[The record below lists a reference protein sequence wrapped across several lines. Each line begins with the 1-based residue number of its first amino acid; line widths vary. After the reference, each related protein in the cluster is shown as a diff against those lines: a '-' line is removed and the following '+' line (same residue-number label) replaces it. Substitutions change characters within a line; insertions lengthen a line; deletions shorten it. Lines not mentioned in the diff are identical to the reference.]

1 MRVIPL
7 LLLSLSTPVLAQDHF
22 ERILTMPGALYIAGV
37 AQDAENHFLIASV
50 NEGDIQVTRI
60 SPQGDHV
67 WTNKYPLFSE
77 EGLYGN
83 GIAVGPEGILV
94 AGYTI
99 GLGTNSRDGLLL
111 RIALDGTLIEAKRV
125 DTGSSNAFHYLK
137 ATPTGFIATGRSDA
151 GGNQYDM
158 TLAKLNGEGTI
169 EWQRSYGTTGWDWG
183 YQATPLQSGGY
194 ALVGYG
200 DGLGTGFA
208 PSGYLVRTD
217 ALGNELWARSI
228 TSGGGVDE
236 AYAVAESTTGDI
248 YVGGRSLGYFSG
260 DVTAFITKISSTGMH
275 LWTRVLQQ
283 GIETVSLLSG
293 ENGGVIYLAH
303 PQYVEGAAGD
313 YEMAWGEFAA
323 DGTLINSKLFGGA
336 GSDNG
341 TALFD
346 MGDGSL
352 AVIGFTNS
360 GTDDWSG
367 LLIRTDENLDAV
379 CNNLELDLPWTVDEA
394 IVTPFTSLQGSGFE
408 VFNYALGSEAVVVSS
423 FDPCCSVSASYSTT
437 NVGYQFTFEN
447 TSEGATTYLWDLGDG
462 TQSDEESP
470 THLYTEAGPYTVC
483 LTAYGECGEATTCES
498 ISIGVGVEEG
508 TAAFNIV
515 VFPSPADAS
524 FTVRSSEG
532 NIRTVRL
539 VDAGG
544 REVARMD
551 QVPAAQV
558 QVPVHGFAPGIYTL
572 RAELSDGSIVRS
584 QVAVGR

>member
-1 MRVIPL
+1 MRFIPL

-37 AQDAENHFLIASV
+37 AKDAENHFLIASV

-67 WTNKYPLFSE
+67 WTNKYPLFTE

-94 AGYTI
+94 AGYTM

-137 ATPTGFIATGRSDA
+137 ATPNGFIATGRSDA
-151 GGNQYDM
+151 AGNQYDM
-158 TLAKLNGEGTI
+158 TLAKLDHEGTI
-169 EWQRSYGTTGWDWG
+169 EWQRSYGTSGWDWG
-183 YQATPLQSGGY
+183 YQATPLFSGGY
-194 ALVGYG
+194 AMVGYG

-228 TSGGGVDE
+228 SSGGGVDE

-260 DVTAFITKISSTGMH
+260 DVTAFITKISSTGAH
-275 LWTRVLQQ
+275 IWTRVLQQ

-293 ENGGVIYLAH
+293 DDGGVIYLAH
-303 PQYVEGAAGD
+303 PQYVDGAAGD

-360 GTDDWSG
+360 GTEDWSG

-379 CNNLELDLPWTVDEA
+379 CNNLDLDLPWTVDEA
-394 IVTPFTSLQGSGFE
+394 LVAPFTSLPGSGFE
-408 VFNYALGSEAVVVSS
+408 VFNYNLGTESVVVSS
-423 FDPCCSVSASYSTT
+423 FNPCCSVEASYTTT
-437 NVGYQFTFEN
+437 NTGFHFTFEN
-447 TSEGATTYLWDLGDG
+447 TSAGATTYLWDLGDG
-462 TQSDEESP
+462 SVSEEASP
-470 THLYTEAGPYTVC
+470 SHTYTTGGTYTVC
-483 LTAYGECGEATTCES
+483 LTAFGDCGEATTCAT
-498 ISIGVGVEEG
+498 ISIGVGIEDVNG
-508 TAAFNIV
+508 AFDLV
-515 VFPSPADAS
+515 VFPSPAHGN
-524 FTVRSSEG
+524 FTVRSAVDH
-532 NIRTVRL
+532 IRNLTL
-539 VDAGG
+539 MDAGG
-544 REVARMD
+544 REVLRL
-551 QVPAAQV
+551 QGLNSPNVL
-558 QVPVHGFAPGIYTL
+558 VPVNGFSAGIYLL
-572 RAELSDGSIVRS
+572 RAELSNGSIVRS
-584 QVAVGR
+584 QVPID